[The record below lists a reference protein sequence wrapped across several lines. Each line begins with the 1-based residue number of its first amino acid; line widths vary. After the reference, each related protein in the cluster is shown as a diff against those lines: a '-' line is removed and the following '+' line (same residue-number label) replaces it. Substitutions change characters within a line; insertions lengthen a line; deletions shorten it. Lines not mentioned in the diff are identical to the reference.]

1 MKAVPSVINAVR
13 PFPDRHHSRMFSKR
27 FSLQPK
33 CSNRLLRQWFS
44 LLLRFSNLL
53 TRFSSRSFRNRH
65 RQVSRLHSRRSPFLL
80 NRSDQLPYLLNHQP
94 E

>member
-33 CSNRLLRQWFS
+33 CS